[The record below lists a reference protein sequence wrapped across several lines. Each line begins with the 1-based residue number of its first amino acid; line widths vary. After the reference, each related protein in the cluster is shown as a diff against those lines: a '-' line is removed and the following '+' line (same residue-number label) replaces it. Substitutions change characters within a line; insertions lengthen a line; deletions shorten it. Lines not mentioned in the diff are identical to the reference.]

1 MHVCVCVCMSIFSF
15 PLPLSSR
22 QKQFHE
28 DREKGAICNMI
39 PSPCPRLRPKTGEG
53 QCPALTTALPQT
65 QLSTSG
71 QVSTTSTS
79 VLRLC

>member
-1 MHVCVCVCMSIFSF
+1 MCVCVYVCLSIFSF

-28 DREKGAICNMI
+28 DSEKGAICNMI
-39 PSPCPRLRPKTGEG
+39 PSPCPRLHPKTGEG